1 MWSEVLGRH
10 FTLKPSMH
18 LSPEY
23 NGMLSFEL
31 DTSFDYRIWL
41 HDEIFYLP
49 NRNPFGTP
57 SKLWNIVTEKN
68 EPNDTKPKPGLYH
81 HITLT
86 KQKKLNID
94 QSPCEEDPSYSFTTC
109 TKEKLSQK
117 IGCRIPWDRW
127 SQQDRKV
134 CNSKNEFEQFE
145 QIYRKLYHAESDEIE
160 EITECKKPCTY
171 NEFRFVYNSPE
182 ITPSLPNCG
191 FSVAS
196 RKTQIEEE
204 VLLYPFT
211 SFVAEFGGALGL
223 FLGFSFMTIWQG
235 VRGCLGK

>member
-1 MWSEVLGRH
+1 MFSKKCPIGHCIESTNILVQFFFRKPTPKTTNNIGNIVNTYCKCSSVGLITKNLTSLLDESSSSMWSEDMTASFLGRH
-10 FTLKPSMH
+10 FTLKPSMK
-18 LSPEY
+18 LSPGH

-41 HDEIFYLP
+41 HDETFYLP

-57 SKLWNIVTEKN
+57 SKLWKIVTEKN

-117 IGCRIPWDRW
+117 IGCRLPWENPKM
-127 SQQDRKV
+127 SLS
-134 CNSKNEFEQFE
+134 NLSTSTESYTMLNLMEQK
-145 QIYRKLYHAESDEIE
+145 I
-160 EITECKKPCTY
+160 
-171 NEFRFVYNSPE
+171 
-182 ITPSLPNCG
+182 
-191 FSVAS
+191 
-196 RKTQIEEE
+196 
-204 VLLYPFT
+204 
-211 SFVAEFGGALGL
+211 
-223 FLGFSFMTIWQG
+223 
-235 VRGCLGK
+235 